1 MNDTRE
7 LGRRG
12 ESWAAD
18 WLTERG
24 MRILDANWRC
34 PRGEIDLV
42 VRDGDELVV
51 VEVKT
56 RRGTSH
62 GHALEAVTPVKAA
75 RLRGLAHAW
84 REAHPAE
91 RGPMRIDVVGI
102 TVTGGRRDVRHVRGI
117 EP

>member
-42 VRDGDELVV
+42 VRDGDERVV
-51 VEVKT
+51 VA
-56 RRGTSH
+56 
-62 GHALEAVTPVKAA
+62 AL
-75 RLRGLAHAW
+75 
-84 REAHPAE
+84 
-91 RGPMRIDVVGI
+91 D
-102 TVTGGRRDVRHVRGI
+102 
-117 EP
+117 